1 MLAPKETSDRAADV
15 TRDTLFE
22 VGDEIFRRLVESA
35 QDYAIFLLTPTGV
48 IATWNIGAQ
57 RIKGYSAGEAIGQH
71 FSIFYTPD
79 ALAAGWPQEELRRA
93 LAEGRLEDEGWRVRK
108 DGTRFWANVIISPLH
123 ADNGRLLGFSK
134 ITRDLTQRLQLQTL
148 EQRGRRVSD
157 FVAMLSHELRN
168 PLAVIQ
174 QASSI
179 LKMDPSRL
187 DWGTGLID
195 RQVMQLRRLVD
206 DLLDVSRITTGKL
219 QFQRSMVDFNQ
230 LVRDA
235 VDASRPGI
243 EAHRHVLNTLVAT
256 EPALVFGDPAR
267 LAQVVVNLLNNAS
280 KYTPDGGKITVS
292 TARKGTRVTLRVA
305 DTGLG
310 MDQALLQHAFD
321 PYVQGEH
328 GSDRAEGGL
337 GLGLTLVKGIVEFHG
352 GSVVA
357 QSAGEGRGTTMSVTL
372 PLHKS

>member
-15 TRDTLFE
+15 TRETLFE
-22 VGDEIFRRLVESA
+22 IGDEIFRRLVESA

-93 LAEGRLEDEGWRVRK
+93 LAESRLEDEGWRVRK
-108 DGTRFWANVIISPLH
+108 DGTRFWANVTISPLH

-134 ITRDLTQRLQLQTL
+134 ITRDLTQRLHLETL

-174 QASSI
+174 QASSV

-187 DWGTGLID
+187 DWATGLID

-235 VDASRPGI
+235 VDASRPTI
-243 EAHRHVLNTLVAT
+243 EAHRHVLTTHVAT

-292 TARKGTRVTLRVA
+292 TACKGTRVTLRVA

-310 MDQALLQHAFD
+310 MNQALLQHAFD

-328 GSDRAEGGL
+328 GSDRTEGGL

-352 GSVVA
+352 GNVVA
-357 QSAGEGRGTTMSVTL
+357 QSAGEGRGTTMTVTL
-372 PLHKS
+372 PLHKG